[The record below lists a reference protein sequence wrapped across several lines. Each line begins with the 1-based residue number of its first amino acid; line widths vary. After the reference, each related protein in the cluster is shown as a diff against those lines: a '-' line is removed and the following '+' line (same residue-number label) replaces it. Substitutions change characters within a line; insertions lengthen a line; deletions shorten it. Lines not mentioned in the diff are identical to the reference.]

1 MDILI
6 PALIFLVFAVVGL
19 STLRVPP
26 KKKPDAPAPVKCP
39 KCTEGRALTD
49 IPCPNCGNK
58 TLKHSNP
65 PGSFPCDKCKTPQSK
80 LPCPKCG
87 CDLARLL

>member
-6 PALIFLVFAVVGL
+6 PALILVVVGIVGL
-19 STLRVPP
+19 ITLRVTP
-26 KKKPDAPAPVKCP
+26 KIEPKPAPVKCP
-39 KCTEGRALTD
+39 KCTEGRTLKD
-49 IPCPNCGNK
+49 IVCPNCANK
-58 TLKHSNP
+58 ALKASS
-65 PGSFPCDKCKTPQSK
+65 PGSFVCDKCKTPQPK